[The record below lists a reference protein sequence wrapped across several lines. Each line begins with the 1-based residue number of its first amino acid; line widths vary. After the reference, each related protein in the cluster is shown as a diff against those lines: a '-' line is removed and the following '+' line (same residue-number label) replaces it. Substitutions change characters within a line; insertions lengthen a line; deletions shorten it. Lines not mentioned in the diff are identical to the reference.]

1 LSLRDRWQRDVGDDE
16 TVAMFDSRLDSV
28 AEHTASLLRD
38 HAATV
43 AVAEGSCGGLISASL
58 LAVPGASAYYSGGLV
73 IYTLA
78 ASQSFLAGAVPTPP
92 GLRGATE
99 EFALYLARSASK
111 RLGATWGVGEG
122 GAAGPTGNRYGDPPG
137 HAWVA
142 VAGLAEASSHVLTG
156 SADRRDNMITF
167 AVAALRL
174 LSAQLEST
182 PAVSPS

>member
-1 LSLRDRWQRDVGDDE
+1 
-16 TVAMFDSRLDSV
+16 MFDRRLDSV
-28 AEHTASLLRD
+28 AERTASLLKER
-38 HAATV
+38 AATV

-58 LAVPGASAYYSGGLV
+58 LAIPGASAYYAGGSI

-78 ASQSFLAGAVPTPP
+78 ASQALLAGAVPVPP

-99 EFALYLARSASK
+99 EFALYLARSASTK
-111 RLGATWGVGEG
+111 LRATWGIGEG

-142 VAGLAEASSHVLTG
+142 VAGPAEATTHVLTG
-156 SADRRDNMITF
+156 SADRRDNMIAF
-167 AVAALRL
+167 AVAALSL

-182 PAVSPS
+182 PPASRPR